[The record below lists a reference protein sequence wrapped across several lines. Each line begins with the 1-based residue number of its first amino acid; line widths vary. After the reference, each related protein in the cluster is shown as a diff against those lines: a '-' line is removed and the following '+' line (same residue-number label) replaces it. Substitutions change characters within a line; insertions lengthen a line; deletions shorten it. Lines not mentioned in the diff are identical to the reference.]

1 MPNKIFKDMSV
12 KVDNSTGTL
21 TDITAFLSSASLR
34 AVQDIIEDTGLADEE
49 RSYLY
54 GLAGAS
60 IPLAGMVNVTTDG
73 VFGHLIGN
81 RTTATKTIQYVAYTG
96 RVYRGEALVTAVE
109 YSGSVN
115 SLETFSS
122 EATFDGVMIRTSVAI

>member
-1 MPNKIFKDMSV
+1 MANKIYKDMV
-12 KVDNSTGTL
+12 IKVDNSTGTL
-21 TDITAFLSSASLR
+21 TDITSYLSSASLR
-34 AVQDIIEDTGLADEE
+34 AVQDTIEDTSLGDEE
-49 RSYLY
+49 RSYLF

-60 IPLAGMVNVTTDG
+60 IPLSGMVNTTTDG

-81 RTTATKTIQYVAYTG
+81 RTTATKTIQYTAYSG
-96 RVYRGEALVTAVE
+96 RVYRGEALVTSVE

-122 EATFDGVMIRTSVAI
+122 EAVFDGVLTRTSVAL